1 MGAGNIRGAA
11 GNAGACNAGASKGW
25 AGALPC
31 PLGSGRTNLGLVAR
45 HHPIHL
51 LLAHR
56 CCRMLFGW
64 KAAENLKTTRLSYQP
79 TTAQW
84 KRYFDRINRS
94 NTVYLAPAEEAEA
107 EAAGDGAA
115 AAAAAVAFLPLAFVL
130 YRVLLSQAAP

>member
-1 MGAGNIRGAA
+1 MPRAA
-11 GNAGACNAGASKGW
+11 SARACTV
-25 AGALPC
+25 LP
-31 PLGSGRTNLGLVAR
+31 GVD
-45 HHPIHL
+45 PIYL
-51 LLAHR
+51 LLAR
-56 CCRMLFGW
+56 PVRRMLFGW

-107 EAAGDGAA
+107 EAAGGGAA